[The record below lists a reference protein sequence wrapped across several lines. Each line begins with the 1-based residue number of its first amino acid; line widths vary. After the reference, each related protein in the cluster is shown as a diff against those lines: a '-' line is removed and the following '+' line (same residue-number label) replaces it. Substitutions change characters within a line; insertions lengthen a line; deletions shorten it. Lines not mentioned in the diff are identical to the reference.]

1 MGMTTNELLLQ
12 FDHAAKSFMAAGGR
26 AVRALEDISFSVHR
40 GEFVTIIGPSGCGKS
55 TVLRLAAG
63 LEVPTSGAVT
73 YAQQLVTGPSMER
86 GFVFQSYSAFP
97 WLTVAQNVGFGLPN
111 GDGHAARA
119 EVASWLDMMGLTQF
133 ADAYPKVLSGGMRQ
147 RLALARS
154 MIVKPRLLLMDEPFG
169 ALDEHTRESM
179 QQLLLNVVGETACT
193 VLFVTHDIREA
204 ILLGDRVIVLSSRP
218 GTVLRDVPSG
228 LPKPRKREH
237 LRTAEFNSLYETI
250 LDELP
255 F

>member
-1 MGMTTNELLLQ
+1 MTANDVLLQ
-12 FDHAAKSFMAAGGR
+12 FDRAAKSFVGSGGHM
-26 AVRALEDISFSVHR
+26 VRALDDISFAIRR
-40 GEFVTIIGPSGCGKS
+40 GEFVTVIGPSGCGKS

-63 LEVPTSGAVT
+63 LDVPTSGAVI
-73 YAQQLVTGPSMER
+73 YQNQPIAGPSMER

-97 WLTVAQNVGFGLPN
+97 WLTVAENVAFGLPKEHGN
-111 GDGHAARA
+111 GPG
-119 EVASWLDMMGLTQF
+119 EVSRWMEIMGLTEF

-154 MIVKPRLLLMDEPFG
+154 MIVKPKLLLMDEPFG

-179 QQLLLNVVGETACT
+179 QQLLLDIVSGSDCT
-193 VLFVTHDIREA
+193 VVFVTHDVREA
-204 ILLGDRVIVLSSRP
+204 ILLGDRVIVLSARP
-218 GTVLRDVPSG
+218 AKILRDEPSL

-237 LRTAEFNSLYETI
+237 LRTAEFNTLYETI
-250 LDELP
+250 LDEMP